1 MMMMMMM
8 MMMMHNE
15 ALDVASTVAIRAAL
29 LTATVRKIAGLG
41 SSVSTDL
48 MAEKIDP
55 TSSGWFTR
63 GYGRI
68 S

>member
-1 MMMMMMM
+1 MMIMM

-41 SSVSTDL
+41 GSVSTDL
-48 MAEKIDP
+48 MAEIWP
-55 TSSGWFTR
+55 Q
-63 GYGRI
+63 
-68 S
+68 

>member
-1 MMMMMMM
+1 MMMV
-8 MMMMHNE
+8 NK

-41 SSVSTDL
+41 GSDGGSFG
-48 MAEKIDP
+48 
-55 TSSGWFTR
+55 SSGWLTR